1 MKALVSL
8 VLAIVLI
15 GGIYLVSTSGC
26 GARAQVAGEKLLDKI
41 DAWLGELEVK
51 RKAIENEKKN
61 LEQAIENV
69 REQKVKAKVQ
79 LDRYQ
84 AMIEPVNAELT
95 KIKRA
100 LGELQPHLSATED
113 VEIKGK
119 TYSPE
124 QIQDMANTLADEFE
138 SLSKRVGGY
147 EVAVAAFQ
155 ESYDMLS
162 QQQDMAGETM
172 GRLNEKL
179 EEIDIK
185 REAVQAMQVN
195 QEILGES
202 GSISQKFTDL
212 EKQIEDLFVDVE
224 TQMVLEKER
233 LAERERDINSRSE
246 SADAIMQDLES
257 GADATKARID
267 AILGGD
273 NGGDE

>member
-8 VLAIVLI
+8 VLAIALI
-15 GGIYLVSTSGC
+15 GGIYLISTSGC

-41 DAWLGELEVK
+41 DSWLGELEVK
-51 RKAIENEKKN
+51 RTAIENEKKK
-61 LEQAIENV
+61 LEDAIENV

-84 AMIEPVNAELT
+84 AMMDPVNSELT
-95 KIKRA
+95 NIKRA
-100 LGELQPHLSATED
+100 LGELQPHLAATED

-119 TYSPE
+119 TYTTQQVQE
-124 QIQDMANTLADEFE
+124 MANTLADEFE
-138 SLSKRVGGY
+138 SLSKRLGGY
-147 EVAVAAFQ
+147 EVAVQAFQ
-155 ESYDMLS
+155 ESYDMLAR
-162 QQQDMAGETM
+162 QQDTAADTM
-172 GRLNEKL
+172 KRLNEKL

-202 GSISQKFTDL
+202 GSISEKFVDL

-233 LAERERDINSRSE
+233 LSERERDMNSRSE

-257 GADATKARID
+257 GSDATQARID
-267 AILGGD
+267 AILGKD
-273 NGGDE
+273 NGGEE